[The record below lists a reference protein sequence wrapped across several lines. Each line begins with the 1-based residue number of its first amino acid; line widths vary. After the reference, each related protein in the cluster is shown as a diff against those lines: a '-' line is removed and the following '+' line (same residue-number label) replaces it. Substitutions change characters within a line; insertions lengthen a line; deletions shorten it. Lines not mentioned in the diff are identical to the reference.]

1 MNSIYDNSVDAFL
14 INSSCKWRSNYWG
27 NISHMIK
34 NIHGVYIKKNGVKI
48 PSINIDPAP
57 LFSPIN
63 PSHQTNNITF
73 FIRAGWN
80 QYETNGDY
88 GFGYYILGP
97 YNMERPLS
105 VNIIVYYN
113 ISNDASFNQ
122 TTTYNLDPLLPEI
135 TYVDPGINCYYYTKS
150 YICKIEI
157 IVRTDEGLLLA
168 KRSGIQIGRLI
179 IFTS

>member
-1 MNSIYDNSVDAFL
+1 
-14 INSSCKWRSNYWG
+14 
-27 NISHMIK
+27 MIK
-34 NIHGVYIKKNGVKI
+34 YIHGIYIKKNGMER
-48 PSINIDPAP
+48 PSINIDPIP

-105 VNIIVYYN
+105 INIIIYYN
-113 ISNDASFNQ
+113 SSNGVSVNQ

-135 TYVDPGINCYYYTKS
+135 TYIDPGINCYYYTNS
-150 YICKIEI
+150 YICNIEI
-157 IVRTDEGLLLA
+157 IVKTDEGLLLA
-168 KRSGIQIGRLI
+168 KRSGVQIGRLI